1 MKSERIRLRS
11 QSARFAFAECP
22 RCECLRMMALER
34 VGDRS
39 PPAHSAEAE
48 VAL

>member
-34 VGDRS
+34 ASER
-39 PPAHSAEAE
+39 PRPANSAEAE
-48 VAL
+48 AVA